1 MVVLAQLRAEPP
13 IGVVQKVR
21 ESGDRGAGLLNVRV
35 KFLTSLLNESQL
47 LVDELPE
54 VVGSVDLVVSSSVH
68 FVCSCLFLNLLLDR
82 YMKKHFN
89 FFQIVLQ
96 TNNLKVI
103 YKVSNTRIRC
113 SVSTTSIQV
122 VDLFRCHTYTTG
134 TR

>member
-68 FVCSCLFLNLLLDR
+68 FVCSCLFLE
-82 YMKKHFN
+82 
-89 FFQIVLQ
+89 
-96 TNNLKVI
+96 
-103 YKVSNTRIRC
+103 SATR
-113 SVSTTSIQV
+113 
-122 VDLFRCHTYTTG
+122 
-134 TR
+134 